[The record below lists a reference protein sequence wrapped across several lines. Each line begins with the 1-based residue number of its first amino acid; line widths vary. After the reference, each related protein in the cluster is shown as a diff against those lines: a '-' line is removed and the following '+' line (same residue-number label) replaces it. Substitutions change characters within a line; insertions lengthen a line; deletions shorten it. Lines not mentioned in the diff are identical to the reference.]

1 MATGGPVPWCWM
13 TALTQS
19 RAGLPT
25 SAPLTHGPAQL
36 TAHPCQPHH
45 RPPRGQEDRSEGVGA
60 PGAKHG
66 HGPEAAVGAPLPPGQ
81 YQARFQLAWILP
93 DLTAQDEA
101 SIRPQQRRGGP
112 ERYWGPTG
120 RSLSVA
126 LGLKHGG
133 APEPHWPGP
142 MHPPERR
149 VRPPAFS
156 WSGGA
161 GTPPQR
167 AIVGLKGSVKHP
179 ASGSLGKTWCFLRW
193 LRSHTVCFKTVI
205 TCVVIACR
213 IPALQTSGFRSTGS
227 HGFLCL
233 SRVPDKT
240 WWVLVT
246 LRVFAEPVNEPNGQE
261 LVLLRAL
268 NPRLASALTEG
279 CSVTVFLLLLVL
291 PQKAS
296 RGSQHPPP
304 SPKSSLTPTMGT
316 HCSNLKCNRV
326 KRACV
331 KLQTSGPTCSL

>member
-1 MATGGPVPWCWM
+1 M
-13 TALTQS
+13 
-19 RAGLPT
+19 
-25 SAPLTHGPAQL
+25 
-36 TAHPCQPHH
+36 
-45 RPPRGQEDRSEGVGA
+45 
-60 PGAKHG
+60 
-66 HGPEAAVGAPLPPGQ
+66 
-81 YQARFQLAWILP
+81 
-93 DLTAQDEA
+93 
-101 SIRPQQRRGGP
+101 
-112 ERYWGPTG
+112 
-120 RSLSVA
+120 A

-142 MHPPERR
+142 TPPPERR
-149 VRPPAFS
+149 VRPPALS

-179 ASGSLGKTWCFLRW
+179 ASGSLGKTWCFLR
-193 LRSHTVCFKTVI
+193 SHTICFEMVI
-205 TCVVIACR
+205 TRVVIACR
-213 IPALQTSGFRSTGS
+213 IPALQTSSFRSTGS

-291 PQKAS
+291 PQKAL

-304 SPKSSLTPTMGT
+304 SPQNRPSPPPMGS
-316 HCSNLKCNRV
+316 HCSNLKCDRI
-326 KRACV
+326 KCACV
-331 KLQTSGPTCSL
+331 KLQTSGPTCSLQLVFLSASSPFPLRSTPELRLNGPVWLHSVLWWSTAAHGPVLVLMDVGRPAWSHHQAARMNTLTGIRPRLCAFPRGGPRGAEALSRRFVCFHV